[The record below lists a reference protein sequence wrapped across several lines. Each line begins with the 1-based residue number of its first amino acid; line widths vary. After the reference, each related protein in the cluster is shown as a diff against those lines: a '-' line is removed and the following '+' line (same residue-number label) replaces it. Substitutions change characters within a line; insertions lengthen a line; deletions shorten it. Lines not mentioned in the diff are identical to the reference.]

1 MNNKFIKVGTI
12 ITGVLTAIGSLAML
26 FGKASETTEV
36 EYAEEA
42 CDCEVTEV
50 ENVDEVEE

>member
-1 MNNKFIKVGTI
+1 MNNKIIKVGTI
-12 ITGVLTAIGSLAML
+12 ITGVLTALGGLAML

-36 EYAEEA
+36 ECAEEA

-50 ENVDEVEE
+50 EDVDEIEE